1 MTEMMADITSVILL
15 MIGSFFVVGGAVGT
29 MRFPDFYS
37 RLHSAGVTDT
47 LGAILILVGLMF
59 LTGWTLITV
68 KLIFIGLFLFITGPT
83 ATHAIANAALTAG
96 LRPFLSSSA
105 EHADGPAVSSAQ
117 DREKE

>member
-1 MTEMMADITSVILL
+1 MDMIADIISVILL
-15 MIGSFFVVGGAVGT
+15 MVGSFFVVGGAVGT

-47 LGAILILVGLMF
+47 LGAILILLGLMF
-59 LTGWTLITV
+59 LAGLSLITV

-96 LRPFLSSSA
+96 LRPFVSSTDEQTLAFDASSS
-105 EHADGPAVSSAQ
+105 Q
-117 DREKE
+117 DQEKE